1 MQDVR
6 DMHDTRRESTRFQ
19 KILTRHTRV
28 RRKYFRKCA
37 SKGFTFVKKR
47 DII

>member
-6 DMHDTRRESTRFQ
+6 DTHDTRRESTRFQ

-28 RRKYFRKCA
+28 RRKYFEKVHQ
-37 SKGFTFVKKR
+37 KGLHS
-47 DII
+47 

>member
-1 MQDVR
+1 MTYDI
-6 DMHDTRRESTRFQ
+6 MTHDTCTYTISEY
-19 KILTRHTRV
+19 LTRCTRI
-28 RRKYFRKCA
+28 RRKYFRKSA